1 MLIKTILMTVRLIAL
16 RPGDSIA
23 SCEREIGHR
32 GTGYVCWDRQ
42 KRVLLASQSV
52 AKLANVIQQIVR
64 QGGDFDPALDMV
76 YSQAFYSLL
85 NGTTKGQYTKGW
97 RVEKLGL
104 ADLPTRFQEVQAM
117 GFQKVGIV
125 CSAETC
131 WKMDRAC

>member
-1 MLIKTILMTVRLIAL
+1 MTVRLIAL

-42 KRVLLASQSV
+42 NRVLLASQSV
-52 AKLANVIQQIVR
+52 AKLASVVQQIVR

-104 ADLPTRFQEVQAM
+104 VDLPTRFQEVQAM

-131 WKMDRAC
+131 WKIDRAC